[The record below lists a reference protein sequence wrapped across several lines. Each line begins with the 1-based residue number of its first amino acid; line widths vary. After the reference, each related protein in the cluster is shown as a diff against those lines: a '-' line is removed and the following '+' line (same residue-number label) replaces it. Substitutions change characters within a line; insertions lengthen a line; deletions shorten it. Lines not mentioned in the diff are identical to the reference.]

1 LHSVRISLS
10 QTTQR
15 DNETPADIAAALDM
29 DVGALI
35 DFSKAVGPKLF
46 RTLRKNSLL
55 KIGTLL
61 IVQRKVPVIE
71 AQAEQEAEAHGEE
84 TQQKSKPGE
93 SKVDKVGKVE
103 EEKPT
108 GVREGE
114 DGVGAV
120 GEEAETAPAPA
131 SEASKAMEVDEGEG
145 AAAKVGSAGDD
156 GPLPAVL
163 TGAWIEERG
172 WTAEMR
178 TRRGGSTQG
187 MTDKYWTPPAKTE
200 VPAGFQGQR
209 TGFRSL
215 PEVRR
220 FLAAVDDYEEEGGD
234 DGSDE
239 GEEDGDGD
247 EEGERDE
254 EMAAEVAADG
264 GAGAD
269 AAFEDGTD
277 ATEDAAGTGELSTLT
292 RGPPSTTAG
301 PAGAVGATAAA
312 RRPVATDCG
321 TGHVTQMDGVVT
333 L

>member
-1 LHSVRISLS
+1 
-10 QTTQR
+10 
-15 DNETPADIAAALDM
+15 M

-156 GPLPAVL
+156 CPLPAVL

-277 ATEDAAGTGELSTLT
+277 ATDDAHARTALDHGRA
-292 RGPPSTTAG
+292 RGGRGRDRRRAPPGGHRLRHRPCDTDGWGCDFVTPGVHASMAPQNTIHQRT
-301 PAGAVGATAAA
+301 ATAV
-312 RRPVATDCG
+312 RVSGYT
-321 TGHVTQMDGVVT
+321 TTS
-333 L
+333 